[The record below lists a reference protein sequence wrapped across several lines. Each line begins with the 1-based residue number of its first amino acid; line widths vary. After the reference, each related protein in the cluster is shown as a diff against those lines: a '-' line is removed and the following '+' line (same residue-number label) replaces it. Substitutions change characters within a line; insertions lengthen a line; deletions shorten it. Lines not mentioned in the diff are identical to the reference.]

1 MKRTISRLAAAAVF
15 VAATTGVV
23 SRQASGQDSR
33 GSGAGAGS
41 SGSTSFDRTT
51 DARELTTGLTLGVYS
66 LAATGIS
73 ISGPDV
79 EGTFKTKLGEGGG
92 LVAGYGFSRTFSAY
106 VSLDV
111 AKQATAPHTHP
122 TGTFGLAHFE
132 IGGRANI
139 PMGGARTTPYV
150 SASVGNRA
158 LAANVYS
165 DNAGENVDF
174 SMSGQVFVLGG
185 GVQHFISPHAALDA
199 GVELATGKFNH
210 FSDNT
215 GKYDMQLDNS
225 SSVRVRVGVNWR
237 P

>member
-1 MKRTISRLAAAAVF
+1 MKRTISRFAAAAVLA
-15 VAATTGVV
+15 AATTGVV
-23 SRQASGQDSR
+23 SRQASAQGSR

-41 SGSTSFDRTT
+41 SGTSFDRTT

-66 LAATGIS
+66 LAATGMS
-73 ISGPDV
+73 IAGPDI

-92 LVAGYGFSRTFSAY
+92 VAAGYGFNRTFSAY

-139 PMGGARTTPYV
+139 PMNSARTTPYV

-165 DNAGENVDF
+165 DNAEENVDF
-174 SMSGQVFVLGG
+174 SMSGQTYAVGG
-185 GVQHFISPHAALDA
+185 GIQHFISPHAALDV
-199 GVELATGKFNH
+199 GVEWATGTFNH

-225 SSVRVRVGVNWR
+225 SGLRLRVGVNWR